1 MHVEHLRVQGPG
13 GLIAVQAQGPMEGPV
28 VLMAHSILASS
39 MMWSAQATMLAN
51 QGYRVIR
58 ADTRGHGES
67 EASAAPYS
75 MQDLGNDS
83 IAVLDGLKINRA
95 HYIGLSLGG
104 MSGFGLGIQHPHR
117 FLSLVLC
124 DTRADMT
131 PAFAAPW
138 DERIELAQTQGCQA
152 LAQSTA
158 ERWFGAAFLES
169 HPAIASQ
176 FINTI
181 GHTSVAGFVGCA
193 RAIQGL
199 DYLTQA
205 PQIRVP
211 TTLIV
216 GANDGPL
223 PATMQDLQTRITG
236 AVLEVIPGAGHLP
249 NIDQP
254 EAFNSALLRHFS
266 KSF

>member
-1 MHVEHLRVQGPG
+1 
-13 GLIAVQAQGPMEGPV
+13 
-28 VLMAHSILASS
+28 
-39 MMWSAQATMLAN
+39 
-51 QGYRVIR
+51 
-58 ADTRGHGES
+58 
-67 EASAAPYS
+67 
-75 MQDLGNDS
+75 
-83 IAVLDGLKINRA
+83 
-95 HYIGLSLGG
+95 
-104 MSGFGLGIQHPHR
+104 
-117 FLSLVLC
+117 
-124 DTRADMT
+124 MT

-138 DERIELAQTQGCQA
+138 DERIELAQAQGCQA
-152 LAQSTA
+152 LAQSTT

-176 FINTI
+176 FMSTI

-193 RAIQGL
+193 RAIQSL

-205 PQIRVP
+205 PQISVP

-266 KSF
+266 